1 MGCGMKKT
9 STKNRKT
16 GKAIRDAESYLAER
30 YRETDSKT
38 KKAIAYGHRKPY
50 AGLLIHKDKDSNA
63 DTDRQQGAQGRAGTD

>member
-1 MGCGMKKT
+1 MGCDMKKT

-16 GKAIRDAESYLAER
+16 GEAIRETELYLAER

-50 AGLLIHKDKDSNA
+50 AGLLSHKGNNNHADS
-63 DTDRQQGAQGRAGTD
+63 DRQQGTQGREGTD

>member
-50 AGLLIHKDKDSNA
+50 AGLLSHKGNNNHADS
-63 DTDRQQGAQGRAGTD
+63 DRQPGAQGREGTD

>member
-50 AGLLIHKDKDSNA
+50 AGLLSHKGNNNHADS
-63 DTDRQQGAQGRAGTD
+63 DRQQGTQGREGTD